1 MQFTLYL
8 ERLPSLWRLSSTDGL
23 AAQRTSAQPLQVPD
37 QVRNKSI
44 IIVDCGEIDFR
55 DTAAYKSALRGKN
68 FNQNITKGSPSYY
81 IMQRGYVVGSRV
93 TCKSILKLGGKSVH
107 IMNKE

>member
-55 DTAAYKSALRGKN
+55 DTAAYKSALIGKN
-68 FNQNITKGSPSYY
+68 FNQNITKGSPSHYA
-81 IMQRGYVVGSRV
+81 MQLDYVVGSRV
-93 TCKSILKLGGKSVH
+93 TCKSILKLGGKCVH